1 MRIQNSTFSD
11 MIFSVGS
18 TYASMTANAVDLSFE
33 TNISAGNFANGK
45 GNATVYFGYKNRV
58 GQAVPQVRLNLP
70 AANAMLGQLG
80 LPLIVPTGP
89 Q

>member
-1 MRIQNSTFSD
+1 MSFNNVPAAFSR
-11 MIFSVGS
+11 
-18 TYASMTANAVDLSFE
+18 LSYGRVFVE
-33 TNISAGNFANGK
+33 RGGKVYYGYRNRLGN
-45 GNATVYFGYKNRV
+45 T
-58 GQAVPQVRLNLP
+58 VPQVRLNLP